1 MPFIRK
7 YFGGGEAEPAQGAPD
22 VAIAA
27 ASDAALLRSAAG
39 SQGNLGLGGLAVA
52 SSTEEEESETEE
64 EEDDEIGE
72 LPATDVDFEEE
83 ERKKRER
90 IGR

>member
-7 YFGGGEAEPAQGAPD
+7 YFGGGEAEPAQVAPD

-39 SQGNLGLGGLAVA
+39 SQGNLGLGGFAVA
-52 SSTEEEESETEE
+52 SSTEEESETEE
-64 EEDDEIGE
+64 EEDEIGE

>member
-1 MPFIRK
+1 MPEDPMPFIRK
-7 YFGGGEAEPAQGAPD
+7 YFGGGEAEPAQVAPD

-52 SSTEEEESETEE
+52 SSTEEEESET
-64 EEDDEIGE
+64 
-72 LPATDVDFEEE
+72 TRR
-83 ERKKRER
+83 RKRGDASILLSQQIKTTTTST
-90 IGR
+90 